1 MPLGEYSVA
10 EEKPE
15 SSDIFGIRPFAD
27 SVKILTEGVV
37 KGAGAF
43 LSRICLPAA
52 EEFGLLLKDKVSAWR
67 AQNTV
72 NMLQL
77 AEKKVNEQKYPTDVH
92 APPRLVF
99 EAIQNSSW
107 VEDKQIQEMWAG
119 LLASSCTPEGKDE
132 SNLIFM
138 NILSQL
144 TSTEVKIL
152 NYACE
157 KSRKRISRGGWIF
170 ARKMQVTLEEIKQIS
185 ELNDEYQIDR
195 ELDHLRS
202 LGLIGGGI
210 SGGFSSD
217 STIANIT
224 PSALA
229 LNMYVRVQGYTCSPL
244 VYFDIKRLLGGSE
257 EEIDR
262 IIEQLKETPILKRK
276 DVASQYKGKRIELKA
291 QLRSLYRNAFKTDD
305 DNITISFTPLDSYCL
320 VRGEISLKSHPE
332 LKNLLGEEIF
342 IVKGTIIDID
352 TTSVELGD
360 IQIKIIDS
368 EI

>member
-1 MPLGEYSVA
+1 MPLGECSVA
-10 EEKPE
+10 EVKPE

-27 SVKILTEGVV
+27 SIKILTEGVV

-67 AQNTV
+67 AQNTI

-119 LLASSCTPEGKDE
+119 LLASSCTVDGKDE

-144 TSTEVKIL
+144 TSSEVKIL

-170 ARKMQVTLEEIKQIS
+170 SKRMQVTLEEIKRIS
-185 ELNDEYQIDR
+185 ELSDEHQIDR

-202 LGLIGGGI
+202 IGLIGGGI
-210 SGGFSSD
+210 SGGFSPD
-217 STIANIT
+217 STIASIT

-229 LNMYVRVQGYTCSPL
+229 LNMYVRVQGYIGSPI
-244 VYFDIKRLLGGSE
+244 VYFNIKRLPDGNE

-262 IIEQLKETPILKRK
+262 IFEQLTETPILKRK
-276 DVASQYKGKRIELKA
+276 DVASQYKGKKIEL
-291 QLRSLYRNAFKTDD
+291 NAKLSNLFKTDED
-305 DNITISFTPLDSYCL
+305 HITIYFTPLDSYYS
-320 VRGEISLKSHPE
+320 VTSKIRLKDHPKLE
-332 LKNLLGEEIF
+332 NMLGEEIF
-342 IVKGTIIDID
+342 IVKGAIIDID

-360 IQIKIIDS
+360 IQIMKIDS
-368 EI
+368 